1 MKVIT
6 AIEKFTERIDK
17 NDVCCFLAGGIT
29 NCAEWQDEVLDL
41 LKDEDDH
48 LIVFNP
54 RRKNFPID
62 DPTASFY
69 QIKWEFNHLSNC
81 DIFSMYFDGTEQSD
95 QPICFYELGKYLTEM
110 KYLYTSN
117 WEDRIVISCNS
128 NFKRS
133 ADVTIQTML
142 ASKGKIKI
150 NNSDDFNELN
160 EMHANSIK
168 NTYRKLKGYI

>member
-29 NCAEWQDEVLDL
+29 NCAEWQDAVLDL

-48 LIVFNP
+48 LIMFNP
-54 RRKNFPID
+54 RRKNFPIN

-69 QIKWEFNHLSNC
+69 QIKWEFDHLMNC
-81 DIFSMYFDGTEQSD
+81 DIFSMYFDGTKQSD

-110 KYLYTSN
+110 KYNFALN
-117 WEDRIVISCNS
+117 WEDRIVISCNY

-133 ADVTIQTML
+133 DDVSIQTML

-150 NNSDDFNELN
+150 NTSYDFNELN

-168 NTYRKLKGYI
+168 NAYRKLRGLN